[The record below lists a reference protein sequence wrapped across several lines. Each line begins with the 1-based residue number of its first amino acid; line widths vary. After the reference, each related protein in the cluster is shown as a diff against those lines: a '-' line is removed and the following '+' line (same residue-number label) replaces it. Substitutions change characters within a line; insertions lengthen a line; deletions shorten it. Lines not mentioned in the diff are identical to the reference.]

1 MQPNSTDRS
10 AFRPAS
16 ILVLCGAMVA
26 GCASNTE
33 ELLSHRSAPMVDV
46 WRQHTASTGG
56 DPAPRQVLDARL
68 SLRRPLTPGDVQA
81 APAVNAGYT
90 RTAENEIHSQFPR
103 LPNPNLVMY
112 VFPHLAG
119 SEQAPVPGYSTVFP
133 LHQRV
138 HYALPG
144 ERVEDY

>member
-1 MQPNSTDRS
+1 MQPNSTDPL
-10 AFRPAS
+10 AFRPVAM
-16 ILVLCGAMVA
+16 LALCGAALA

-33 ELLSHRSAPMVDV
+33 ELLSHRSPPMVDV
-46 WRQHTASTGG
+46 WRQHTASDGAS
-56 DPAPRQVLDARL
+56 PAPRQVLDARL
-68 SLRRPLTPGDVQA
+68 SLRRPLTPADVQA
-81 APAVNAGYT
+81 APAIDAGYS
-90 RTAENEIHSQFPR
+90 RTAENEIRSQFRR

-119 SEQAPVPGYSTVFP
+119 SEQVPVPGYSTVFP

>member
-1 MQPNSTDRS
+1 MQPNSTDLCT
-10 AFRPAS
+10 ARPVVMLA
-16 ILVLCGAMVA
+16 LYGAVLA

-33 ELLSHRSAPMVDV
+33 ELLSHRSPPMVDV

-56 DPAPRQVLDARL
+56 PAPRQVLDARL
-68 SLRRPLTPGDVQA
+68 SLRRPLAAADVQA
-81 APAVNAGYT
+81 RPSINAGYS
-90 RTAENEIHSQFPR
+90 RTAENEIHSQFRR

-119 SEQAPVPGYSTVFP
+119 SEQVPVPGYSTVFP

-144 ERVEDY
+144 DRVEDY